1 MAVPVHVPIA
11 GVMVYLTTAG
21 LVLVFVSVWAIVD
34 PLLVENPPVRLP
46 LIKAAVHEY
55 VTAPVVVVLNA
66 ILVAVALH
74 MVVAAGVAIAIGV
87 GFTVTSKL
95 NGVPGQPVGPVG
107 VITYLITPNEV
118 PVLSNCSFKDA
129 PEPLLFPVIVP
140 PVGAVNIEDVHAKVV
155 PVVAEVMVYP
165 TNALSHIVFVLAL
178 LIVGVGFT
186 VIVNV

>member
-1 MAVPVHVPIA
+1 M
-11 GVMVYLTTAG
+11 L
-21 LVLVFVSVWAIVD
+21 
-34 PLLVENPPVRLP
+34 
-46 LIKAAVHEY
+46 K
-55 VTAPVVVVLNA
+55 A
-66 ILVAVALH
+66 ILVAVPLH
-74 MVVAAGVAIAIGV
+74 MVVATGVAIAIGV

-95 NGVPGQPVGPVG
+95 YGVPGQPVGSVG
-107 VITYLITPNEV
+107 VITYLITPEEV
-118 PVLSNCSFKDA
+118 PELSNCSFKED